1 MRKLALIAIASLALV
16 GCSGPVIG
24 DLDNHC
30 IIEYL
35 DGTREDIIC
44 SWASESKPVFRKVE
58 DGAIVI
64 KYHDLTRRSIPIKR
78 VRSWRL
84 RYGDTDHWGRYVK
97 VNGQWVRVKA
107 KGGAE

>member
-1 MRKLALIAIASLALV
+1 MRKLALIAIASLALA
-16 GCSGPVIG
+16 GCREPVIG

-30 IIEYL
+30 IIEYM

-44 SWASESKPVFRKVE
+44 SWASERIPAFRKVE

-84 RYGDTDHWGRYVK
+84 RYGDTDHWGRYVE

-107 KGGAE
+107 EGGAR